1 MKRLIF
7 ACAVLLASCSVNRT
21 MTRTKV
27 TIRPFGDVDGRKTYN
42 VYFPNGRVIEQMYAE
57 EVMSGISTGV
67 WQYNEDL
74 K

>member
-7 ACAVLLASCSVNRT
+7 ACAVLLASCSVTRT
-21 MTRTKV
+21 TKV
-27 TIRPFGDVDGRKTYN
+27 TIRDADNIVDGRRTFN
-42 VYFPNGRVIEQMYAE
+42 VYFRDGRIIEQMYAE
-57 EVMSGISTGV
+57 EVLNGLSTGV